1 MLQMSLKMLTL
12 TFIVGTC
19 ALLGFVMYA
28 LLDNNK
34 VAGLTTAWLMLAG
47 MVCALIPPLAI
58 AFQKFD
64 VARDTPP

>member
-1 MLQMSLKMLTL
+1 
-12 TFIVGTC
+12 VGTC